1 MVTSRTVP
9 CRGEA
14 VEPYSE
20 CLAHLSA
27 RDRARH
33 MNSMHERRSV
43 SYRGT
48 TIDSD
53 LFRHITTVLEQG
65 NTQAS
70 FSYCRFTGEVLQ
82 PAGAFRSPISFA
94 SAVFEGMAYFIEVQ
108 FLQGVEF
115 DGAKFQ
121 DSAFFEDAKFHE
133 VTSFDGATFEAWATF
148 ERAHFGNDV
157 FFQEVQFEKAA
168 FDSASFTEWA
178 LFKGATFSAKASF
191 ARAQFQKIAEFQGV
205 KFGNVA
211 SFSETEF
218 MQIAHFDD
226 AASDADMVFNR
237 ARFTELPRLGPI
249 RCKGHL
255 DLSHTRFDQPVLL
268 IADAS
273 SALIRH
279 TIFLSHASAQLTG
292 ANLDLTHAVLNQ
304 PMDIIGTPATI
315 DFETGSIQSV
325 SVSSLRG
332 VDCAMLTL
340 AGVSLTNCTFSGAV
354 HLDQL
359 RLEGRWHFNASP
371 HGFSFTPPFRYT
383 RRQVIEE
390 ERRRRSLSGRR
401 NSQIVW
407 GSPPIDRST
416 PRHDALAI
424 IYRQLRKSREDA
436 KDEPGAADFYFG
448 EMEMRRLSRNWST
461 SERWLLQVY
470 WLLSGYGL
478 RASRALGWLCLAML
492 TTILLMMGFGLPQ
505 NSPGQEATGVLPPNG
520 GKITFEIDQKDAANP
535 DAERFNSGRF
545 EKALKVTLNSVVFR
559 SSGQELTTAGDY
571 IEMASR
577 FCEPALIGLAV
588 LAIRGRVKR

>member
-1 MVTSRTVP
+1 
-9 CRGEA
+9 
-14 VEPYSE
+14 
-20 CLAHLSA
+20 
-27 RDRARH
+27 
-33 MNSMHERRSV
+33 MHERRSV

-48 TIDSD
+48 TIDSS
-53 LFRHITTVLEQG
+53 LFRHITAVLGRGE
-65 NTQAS
+65 TQAS
-70 FSYCRFTGEVLQ
+70 FSYCRFTGEALR
-82 PAGAFRSPISFA
+82 PAGTFRSPISFA
-94 SAVFEGMAYFIEVQ
+94 SAVFEGMAYFVEVQ

-115 DGAKFQ
+115 DGAKFLE
-121 DSAFFEDAKFHE
+121 SAFFEDVKFHE
-133 VTSFDGATFEAWATF
+133 VASFDGVKFEDWATF
-148 ERAHFGNDV
+148 EQAHFGNDV
-157 FFQEVQFEKAA
+157 FFQEVQFEKVA
-168 FDSASFTEWA
+168 FDNTSFAGWA
-178 LFKGATFSAKASF
+178 LFNDATFSAEASF
-191 ARAQFQKIAEFQGV
+191 ARARFHSIAEFQRV
-205 KFGNVA
+205 TFGNVA
-211 SFSETEF
+211 NFSESEF
-218 MQIAHFDD
+218 MKIAHFDD
-226 AASDADMVFNR
+226 ATSDADIVFNR

-273 SALIRH
+273 NALFRH

-292 ANLDLTHAVLNQ
+292 ANVDLTHAALNQ

-315 DFETGSIQSV
+315 NFETGAIQSV
-325 SVSSLRG
+325 SISSLRG

-340 AGVSLTNCTFSGAV
+340 ASVSLTNCTFSGAV

-371 HGFSFTPPFRYT
+371 HGFSLMPPFRYT

-390 ERRRRSLSGRR
+390 ERRRRSLSGTR
-401 NSQIVW
+401 NSLRIW
-407 GSPPIDRST
+407 GSAPIDRST

-436 KDEPGAADFYFG
+436 KDEPGAADFYYG
-448 EMEMRRLSRNWST
+448 EMEMRRLSRKWST

-505 NSPGQEATGVLPPNG
+505 NSPRQEATGVLPPNG
-520 GKITFEIDQKDAANP
+520 GKITFEIDKKDAENP
-535 DAERFNSGRF
+535 DAERFNTGRF

-559 SSGQELTTAGDY
+559 SSGQDLTTSGEY